1 MHIDAACP
9 SEELAERDSAG
20 AFARATAR
28 LAYQAL
34 LMDVALTPKPG
45 LVDRRNS
52 GAHRD
57 MNLTTFVLSAR
68 AIAPWFQVFFHRGRD
83 YAGQPA
89 MAVLARLRSDGLA
102 CERVMLAATGGVNT
116 HKGSIF
122 AFGLL
127 CAAAGRL
134 AGQDRPIDRLAICA
148 EVASI
153 CNGIV
158 EIDLVGACGGS
169 TAGER
174 LFLRHGMT
182 GARGEAASGFSTVR
196 QSALPAFDRT
206 LAATKSRRSAL
217 FAALLELLAVNQDTN
232 LVSRGG
238 LDGLAFVQQE
248 ARRLQ
253 SEGGVQAS
261 DFLIKMAGF
270 DDALIERN
278 LSPGGSA
285 DLLAVTWFLAG
296 LPRRCA
302 AEARSERLDVGN
314 IDG

>member
-9 SEELAERDSAG
+9 PEGFTKCDSAD
-20 AFARATAR
+20 ASARATAR
-28 LAYQAL
+28 LAHQAL

-68 AIAPWFQVFFHRGRD
+68 AIAPWFQVFFHHGRD

-89 MAVLARLRSDGLA
+89 TAVLARLRSDGLA
-102 CERVMLAATGGVNT
+102 CERAMLAATGGVNT

-158 EIDLVGACGGS
+158 EIDLGACGGS

-196 QSALPAFDRT
+196 NSALPAFDRT
-206 LAATKSRRSAL
+206 FAATKSRRSAL
-217 FAALLELLAVNQDTN
+217 FAAFLELLAVNQDTN
-232 LVSRGG
+232 LVARGG

-261 DFLIKMAGF
+261 DFLTKMAAF

-302 AEARSERLDVGN
+302 TEARPERLDVGN